1 MKEPFDVMST
11 IDPDYAESF
20 ERSSAGTKEALIP
33 CPFCGSDDID
43 PAFVMYANDAECSP
57 GCNNCGAT
65 AETAEKWNARSGAAQ
80 RPGKHE
86 EFCHWLKG
94 YLGAVKGHDELTPTE
109 ANTIRGNLNELLS
122 SDGEPSNGKQPLMAS
137 RPAPPV
143 PSDPQQ
149 WAEKLREGTEFAE
162 TPFTRCS
169 AANGD
174 ALSIA
179 ETDREVMRQ
188 AIVEACDLLA
198 ERKYGNPARSPG
210 HNARLVLERA
220 LSTGIPALPQEALRY
235 AATKAVEAYRRA
247 QSEGEVVIAMEN
259 LERALSPDEPRCSVT
274 RPHHQGGEG

>member
-1 MKEPFDVMST
+1 MSEHHHTSAAT
-11 IDPDYAESF
+11 IAP
-20 ERSSAGTKEALIP
+20 LLP
-33 CPFCGSDDID
+33 CPFCGGQASLCDTGVTWLMCDDCQ
-43 PAFVMYANDAECSP
+43 AEGP
-57 GCNNCGAT
+57 V
-65 AETAEKWNARSGAAQ
+65 AEAEREAVEKWNGRSGGAAQ
-80 RPGKHE
+80 AASLPLAPE
-86 EFCHWLKG
+86 EIARCIDPRAWNDIHVMRRDIRQREALEKANAI
-94 YLGAVKGHDELTPTE
+94 LARAAQPPAAPVEKRTPLDLAPAELNQLATE
-109 ANTIRGNLNELLS
+109 AF
-122 SDGEPSNGKQPLMAS
+122 GEAAARARS
-137 RPAPPV
+137 
-143 PSDPQQ
+143 
-149 WAEKLREGTEFAE
+149 
-162 TPFTRCS
+162 S

-259 LERALSPDEPRCSVT
+259 LERALSPDEPRRSVT
-274 RPHHQGGEG
+274 RPQIEAGAGPHPSQHHSQGE

>member
-1 MKEPFDVMST
+1 MNEPHKCMSAATEQPRGMEPILNSLMQATLDVT
-11 IDPDYAESF
+11 
-20 ERSSAGTKEALIP
+20 T
-33 CPFCGSDDID
+33 
-43 PAFVMYANDAECSP
+43 
-57 GCNNCGAT
+57 T
-65 AETAEKWNARSGAAQ
+65 
-80 RPGKHE
+80 
-86 EFCHWLKG
+86 
-94 YLGAVKGHDELTPTE
+94 
-109 ANTIRGNLNELLS
+109 
-122 SDGEPSNGKQPLMAS
+122 S
-137 RPAPPV
+137 RPALRKRFEEILRGQVRDPAQAPLSEAERHAIAHARYQVEHASPDNPDCHFDYELVLNLLHVIERSAQPPAAPV
-143 PSDPQQ
+143 DTSARSDG
-149 WAEKLREGTEFAE
+149 KTIGEFYGDPGA
-162 TPFTRCS
+162 RCS

-259 LERALSPDEPRCSVT
+259 LERALSPDEPRRSVT
-274 RPHHQGGEG
+274 RPKCGGLDGTA

>member
-1 MKEPFDVMST
+1 MTGVNHT
-11 IDPDYAESF
+11 
-20 ERSSAGTKEALIP
+20 SAATTGPLLP
-33 CPFCGSDDID
+33 CPFCGSKPVRFWTSDYQQLAQVRCENDDCFGPSTPVASVRDADRMWNRRISV
-43 PAFVMYANDAECSP
+43 PAQAPLSEAERHAIAHARYQVEHASP
-57 GCNNCGAT
+57 DNPDCHFDYELVLNLLHVIERSAQPPAAPVDT
-65 AETAEKWNARSGAAQ
+65 SARSDGKTIGEFYGDPGA
-80 RPGKHE
+80 
-86 EFCHWLKG
+86 
-94 YLGAVKGHDELTPTE
+94 
-109 ANTIRGNLNELLS
+109 
-122 SDGEPSNGKQPLMAS
+122 
-137 RPAPPV
+137 
-143 PSDPQQ
+143 
-149 WAEKLREGTEFAE
+149 
-162 TPFTRCS
+162 RCS

-259 LERALSPDEPRCSVT
+259 LERALSPDEPRRSVT
-274 RPHHQGGEG
+274 RPQIEAGAGPHPSQHHSQGE